1 MVAAKTCKVE
11 PVDRDPTKHR
21 PTHRPTDPFSPGCIT
36 LSWGLSA
43 MADIEESIRT
53 NAEGPAKAS
62 GDAGSVEQH
71 KLTDQIEADRY
82 LASKQ
87 AAKSKRRGLVFNKI
101 VPPGAE

>member
-1 MVAAKTCKVE
+1 
-11 PVDRDPTKHR
+11 
-21 PTHRPTDPFSPGCIT
+21 
-36 LSWGLSA
+36 
-43 MADIEESIRT
+43 MADELEDTILE
-53 NAEGPAKAS
+53 NAQGPAKAS

-101 VPPGAE
+101 VPPGAEKPCCPGFPIGGQASLSKVISQAQFESCAHATTQQ